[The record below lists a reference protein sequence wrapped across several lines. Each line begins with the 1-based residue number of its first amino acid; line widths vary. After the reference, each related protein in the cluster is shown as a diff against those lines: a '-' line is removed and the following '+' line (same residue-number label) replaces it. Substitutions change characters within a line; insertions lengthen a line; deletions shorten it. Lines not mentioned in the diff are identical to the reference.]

1 MSLISVAMPI
11 WNEIAETQELATEWA
26 RKAFR
31 LNQEQAAEAYDREH
45 QTLVDEGADP
55 EVATAFLEV
64 FPLLA
69 ERKAIARF
77 LRTRPDLK
85 GVLPEVTTA
94 NEAVMLASMDRPLN
108 LSQQKQLQRLLQS
121 RLT

>member
-1 MSLISVAMPI
+1 MSLVSVAAPI
-11 WNEIAETQELATEWA
+11 WNEIAQTQELATEWA

-31 LNQEQAAEAYDREH
+31 LGMQEAVEAYDQEH
-45 QTLVDEGADP
+45 KELTDEGADP

-69 ERKAIARF
+69 ERRAISRF
-77 LRTRPDLK
+77 LRTRPDLREA
-85 GVLPEVTTA
+85 LPPVTTV
-94 NEAVMLASMDRPLN
+94 NEAVILASKESPLSP
-108 LSQQKQLQRLLQS
+108 SQQKQLQRLLQS